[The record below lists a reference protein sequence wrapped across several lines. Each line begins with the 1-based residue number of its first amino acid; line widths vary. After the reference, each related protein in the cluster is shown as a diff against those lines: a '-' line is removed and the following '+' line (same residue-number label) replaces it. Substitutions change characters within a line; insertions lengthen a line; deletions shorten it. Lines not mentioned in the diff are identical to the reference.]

1 MNLPKSK
8 PNLEKKP
15 NHIELRLKCNGRTEF
30 SGRSSTSPQG
40 LRATSQEYQMPTP
53 IFYNPKQNV
62 IGVSSY
68 SPSASKPARFA
79 ELMAHYDFR
88 SYGNGF
94 SPVTPVEKEDL
105 YRVHRRDHVDNVF
118 SGKEPNGFG
127 NHDPRLPTSCLWT
140 IGSLLCAARWAMANP
155 ILPVCAPVSGF
166 HHAGYSWGSES
177 FCTFN
182 GLMVAAAKLV
192 AENPKIRVGIL
203 DCDQHFGNGTEDIL
217 KHFPLLAKRVLHRT
231 AGEYFLGDDPETE
244 ALEFQ
249 AWLDHSIKE
258 INAFGCDIVLY
269 QAGGDPHV
277 NDPMGGFLDDTGLAM
292 RDRTVFCGIEAPISW
307 VLAGGYQ
314 RSKNGDIFTDPV
326 LQIHRTTLMESN
338 HSVKTRQARIKGKP
352 SDL

>member
-1 MNLPKSK
+1 MNLPKSNS
-8 PNLEKKP
+8 NLEKKP
-15 NHIELRLKCNGRTEF
+15 NHIELRLKSNERSLL
-30 SGRSSTSPQG
+30 SGRSDTSPQG

-62 IGVSSY
+62 VGVSSY

-182 GLMVAAAKLV
+182 GLMVVAAILIS
-192 AENPKIRVGIL
+192 ENPVLRVGII
-203 DCDQHFGNGTEDIL
+203 DADAHEGNGTNDIL
-217 KHFPLLAKRVLHRT
+217 LQFPTLDKQVLHFT
-231 AGEYFLGDDPETE
+231 AGQHFHGDNPREE

-249 AWLDHSIKE
+249 AWLHSAIAE
-258 INAFGCDIVLY
+258 INEFKPGLVLY
-269 QAGGDPHV
+269 QAGADSHV
-277 NDPMGGFLDDTGLAM
+277 DDDLKGGYLTSQQM
-292 RDRTVFCGIEAPISW
+292 QQRDRAVFRGIKAPL
-307 VLAGGYQ
+307 VFDLAGGYQ
-314 RSKNGDIFTDPV
+314 KPTDGTIFTDPV
-326 LQIHRTTLMESN
+326 LQLHRTTIMEAN
-338 HSVKTRQARIKGKP
+338 TSVAHRIELLKETK
-352 SDL
+352 